1 MPKIEEKQPT
11 IEELTTEQKQS
22 VDQDY
27 IDAVNQ
33 GVAEGLAEIE
43 AGQGVPAE
51 QVWRELGLED

>member
-1 MPKIEEKQPT
+1 MMPKIEEKQPT

-43 AGQGVPAE
+43 AGQGSS
-51 QVWRELGLED
+51 G

>member
-22 VDQDY
+22 VEQDY

-51 QVWRELGLED
+51 QVWRDLGLED

>member
-1 MPKIEEKQPT
+1 MPKIEEKQPA

-22 VDQDY
+22 VEQDY

-51 QVWRELGLED
+51 QVWRDLGLED